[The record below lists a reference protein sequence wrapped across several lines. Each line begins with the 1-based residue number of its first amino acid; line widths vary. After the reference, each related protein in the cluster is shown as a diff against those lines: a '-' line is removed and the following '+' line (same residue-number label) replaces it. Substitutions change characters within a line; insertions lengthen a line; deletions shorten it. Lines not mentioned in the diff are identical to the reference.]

1 MRWMKGL
8 CCLPCLMLREPC
20 LFGRISQTGGIKI
33 CCLFVERPFTQGMG
47 ERLAT
52 LRAAPGAT
60 PTFFSAPL
68 CSASKNLDEKQARY
82 TRAFLRSISSRNAL
96 RFWGPGELRSPRTF
110 GQATGGKASGGWAQ
124 PPSAF
129 SLILTVSI
137 PYATTFIYLP
147 RARQAMPETT
157 HVDRIFSL
165 LTQQD
170 EITWQTI
177 LYDLVRK
184 EGMDPWDVDISLIA
198 RRYIEL
204 IRKLK
209 EHDFRLSGKVLLAA
223 AILLKLKSSKL
234 VDEDITELDRLIRG
248 EEEGTSDDLLFE
260 EPGAYRREEL
270 GDISL
275 MPRTPQPRKRKVS
288 IFDLVKAL
296 EKALEV
302 KHRRV
307 HNQMPAQPL
316 APHKKSRDITELIRE
331 G

>member
-1 MRWMKGL
+1 
-8 CCLPCLMLREPC
+8 
-20 LFGRISQTGGIKI
+20 
-33 CCLFVERPFTQGMG
+33 
-47 ERLAT
+47 
-52 LRAAPGAT
+52 
-60 PTFFSAPL
+60 
-68 CSASKNLDEKQARY
+68 
-82 TRAFLRSISSRNAL
+82 
-96 RFWGPGELRSPRTF
+96 
-110 GQATGGKASGGWAQ
+110 
-124 PPSAF
+124 
-129 SLILTVSI
+129 
-137 PYATTFIYLP
+137 
-147 RARQAMPETT
+147 MPETT

-331 G
+331 IYGRIRVFFGATPKGKLTFQQLLPSDSREDKVHTFIPLLHLSQQRKVDLSQEEPFGEIGVSLAVKEELKEEMAEEKT